1 MIVFK
6 IMELIGYMKLFIF
19 DNHEK
24 NIQFVV
30 DNGLLNYTDENQKRL
45 LDMKC
50 KIDGQDIQK
59 WERSKKSNNQYE
71 YIYTSSRNNK
81 NICNISPVSRSYFKL
96 YEMILDF
103 NLIKSDIFCAS
114 LAEGPGGFIHCLNDF
129 SIKQNININKCYGI
143 TLLSDDKKVPYWNPL
158 IIKNKYNEIIFG
170 SDKTG
175 DLYNLKNVDYFI
187 EIVKKNPC
195 HLITGDGGFDY
206 SGDYNSQ
213 ENSSYKLLYS
223 EIFIALH
230 IQKIGG
236 NFVLKVFD
244 LFDYKTI
251 QLLYLLYCHYEKIN
265 IYKPSTSRLS
275 NSEKY
280 IVCTSFKGCHED
292 IKKNLR
298 DMFYTC
304 NQIVIYIPD
313 SFLHELKKYNT
324 AFTEIQ
330 IIKIKEI
337 LQRLQT
343 SKNHPTFEQIR
354 DAKDWC
360 EEYKLPINRSCIYLK
375 SIH

>member
-1 MIVFK
+1 M
-6 IMELIGYMKLFIF
+6 
-19 DNHEK
+19 
-24 NIQFVV
+24 
-30 DNGLLNYTDENQKRL
+30 
-45 LDMKC
+45 
-50 KIDGQDIQK
+50 
-59 WERSKKSNNQYE
+59 
-71 YIYTSSRNNK
+71 
-81 NICNISPVSRSYFKL
+81 
-96 YEMILDF
+96 
-103 NLIKSDIFCAS
+103 
-114 LAEGPGGFIHCLNDF
+114 
-129 SIKQNININKCYGI
+129 
-143 TLLSDDKKVPYWNPL
+143 
-158 IIKNKYNEIIFG
+158 
-170 SDKTG
+170 
-175 DLYNLKNVDYFI
+175 
-187 EIVKKNPC
+187 
-195 HLITGDGGFDY
+195 
-206 SGDYNSQ
+206 
-213 ENSSYKLLYS
+213 
-223 EIFIALH
+223 
-230 IQKIGG
+230 
-236 NFVLKVFD
+236 
-244 LFDYKTI
+244 
-251 QLLYLLYCHYEKIN
+251 YCHYEKIN